1 MADNFSANQQ
11 SEYDDDLRL
20 VRSMAAG
27 NVNAL
32 DDLYA
37 KHGSAILGFLISR
50 LSERQLAEEI
60 LQDVMLAAWK
70 YADSFREE
78 SSVRTWLLTIARNRA
93 INARRRKTPTVVSF
107 SDTYD
112 PPSFDTGPVERMER
126 ESDRTAVRHAL
137 DKLPDTHREILVLVF
152 YHQLSGPEIAEV
164 LDISVGTVKS
174 RLHRAKESLRRVL
187 HHEGRPA
194 DA

>member
-1 MADNFSANQQ
+1 MADNTSANQPI
-11 SEYDDDLRL
+11 EYDDDLKL
-20 VRSMAAG
+20 IQSMAAG
-27 NVNAL
+27 NVSAL
-32 DDLYA
+32 DELYA
-37 KHGSAILGFLISR
+37 KHGSAILGFLIAR

-70 YADSFREE
+70 YAASFRAE

-93 INARRRKTPTVVSF
+93 INARRRSTPTLVSF
-107 SDTYD
+107 GDTYD
-112 PPSFDTGPVERMER
+112 PPSLDTGPVEQMER
-126 ESDRTAVRHAL
+126 ESERTVVRHAL

-152 YHQLSGPEIAEV
+152 YQQLTGPEIAEV
-164 LDISVGTVKS
+164 LDISIGTVKS

-187 HHEGRPA
+187 HYEGRPA

>member
-1 MADNFSANQQ
+1 MADNYSANQAT
-11 SEYDDDLRL
+11 EYDDDLKL
-20 VRSMAAG
+20 IQSMATG
-27 NVNAL
+27 DVSAL
-32 DDLYA
+32 DQLYA

-60 LQDVMLAAWK
+60 LQDVMMAAWK
-70 YADSFREE
+70 YADSFRAE

-93 INARRRKTPTVVSF
+93 INARRRATPTLVSF
-107 SDTYD
+107 GDTYD
-112 PPSFDTGPVERMER
+112 PPSLDTGPVERMER

-137 DKLPDTHREILVLVF
+137 DKLPDNHREILVLVF
-152 YHQLSGPEIAEV
+152 YQQLTGPEIAEV

-187 HHEGRPA
+187 HYEGRPA